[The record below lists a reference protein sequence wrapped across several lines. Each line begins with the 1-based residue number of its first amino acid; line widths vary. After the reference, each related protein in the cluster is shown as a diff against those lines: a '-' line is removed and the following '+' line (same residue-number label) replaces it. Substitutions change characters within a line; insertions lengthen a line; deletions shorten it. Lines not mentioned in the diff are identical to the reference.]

1 MNARLLLYILL
12 AEAIAVYSSRRI
24 PNQTG
29 KSYHSTLLGVPQK
42 QAVHSE
48 AKQASQVPNNCDK
61 IDWAVWQ
68 TVSGKKARGT
78 INDKGKKVGL
88 TIYSNFDFSF
98 ANDIWGYNRFNR
110 YASPMP
116 NTTVPTFTWTRKPG
130 GKITMCF
137 SKTVKD
143 PVLMI
148 ATLGRTNTSD
158 HVTIRF
164 SKPYTLVYDGGGME
178 YKSSTSIK
186 GMEGY
191 AVVRFKG
198 DFTCVT
204 IVASNYEEYTH
215 FTWGLPAC
223 EEEKPL
229 PKPVVKPVPPKPVP
243 KPAPKAEP
251 KPQRKKDN
259 VTGILI
265 AKPITETQGP
275 ETIISAPSTIK
286 SLVTEKSL
294 RVQIWD
300 FDCMDYDSVALKFN
314 GVPVGPKAILLPLYK
329 RDSPEYTYTLDLL
342 PGNNTLEIHAIS
354 DGIKPLLSIG
364 LLIMYHDRRGKVY
377 YKLKSG
383 ETMILNL

>member
-1 MNARLLLYILL
+1 MSARLLLYILL
-12 AEAIAVYSSRRI
+12 IESLAIYSERFITNEASKFKNTLFAV
-24 PNQTG
+24 PEKQNL
-29 KSYHSTLLGVPQK
+29 HSNSK
-42 QAVHSE
+42 QAL
-48 AKQASQVPNNCDK
+48 QVPNNCDK

-78 INDKGKKVGL
+78 INDKGKKIGL
-88 TIYSNFDFSF
+88 TIYSNFNFSF

-110 YASPMP
+110 YSSPMP
-116 NTTVPTFTWTRKPG
+116 NTTVPTFTWTRNPG

-137 SKTVKD
+137 SETVKD

-148 ATLGRTNTSD
+148 ATLGRTNASD
-158 HVTIRF
+158 HVTLRF
-164 SKPYTLVYDGGGME
+164 SKPYTLIYDGGGME
-178 YKSSTSIK
+178 YRSSTSMK

-223 EEEKPL
+223 EEVKP
-229 PKPVVKPVPPKPVP
+229 PAKPVVKPVAKKPVPKPVP
-243 KPAPKAEP
+243 KAE
-251 KPQRKKDN
+251 PQRKND
-259 VTGILI
+259 TATATLI
-265 AKPITETQGP
+265 SKPLIRTKAAETAFPAPNTSNTAITER
-275 ETIISAPSTIK
+275 
-286 SLVTEKSL
+286 SL
-294 RVQIWD
+294 RIQIWD

-314 GVPVGPKAILLPLYK
+314 GMQVGPKAILLPLYK
-329 RDSPEYTYTLDLL
+329 RDSPEYTYTVDLL

-354 DGIKPLLSIG
+354 DGLRPLLSIG
-364 LLIMYHDRRGKVY
+364 LLIMYNDRRGKVY

>member
-1 MNARLLLYILL
+1 MSARLLLYILL
-12 AEAIAVYSSRRI
+12 IESLAISSDRFITNEANKFKNTVFAV
-24 PNQTG
+24 PEKQNL
-29 KSYHSTLLGVPQK
+29 HSNSK
-42 QAVHSE
+42 QAL
-48 AKQASQVPNNCDK
+48 KVPNNCDK

-78 INDKGKKVGL
+78 INDKGKKIGL
-88 TIYSNFDFSF
+88 TIYSNFNFSF

-116 NTTVPTFTWTRKPG
+116 NTIVPTFTWTRNPG

-137 SKTVKD
+137 SETVKD

-148 ATLGRTNTSD
+148 ATLGRTNASD
-158 HVTIRF
+158 HVTLRF
-164 SKPYTLVYDGGGME
+164 SKPYTLIYDGGGME
-178 YKSSTSIK
+178 YKSSTSMK

-223 EEEKPL
+223 EEVKP
-229 PKPVVKPVPPKPVP
+229 PAKPIVKPVAKKTVPKPVP
-243 KPAPKAEP
+243 KVE
-251 KPQRKKDN
+251 PQRKKDDAKGL
-259 VTGILI
+259 VSMPVPGVPVQKI
-265 AKPITETQGP
+265 ALPASDTTNSPIVTET
-275 ETIISAPSTIK
+275 
-286 SLVTEKSL
+286 SL
-294 RVQIWD
+294 RIQIWD

-314 GVPVGPKAILLPLYK
+314 GMQVGPKAILLPLYK

-354 DGIKPLLSIG
+354 DGLRPLLSIG